1 MIEITDLVKK
11 YNFLTA
17 VDHLTLRVEPG
28 EIYGFLGPNG
38 AGKTTTLK
46 ILTGLLLPTSGTAK
60 ICGFDVVREP
70 MQAKQLTALIPD
82 RPYIYE
88 KLTPMEFFRF
98 LAGLYRLDEAQAEK
112 RSLQNLERFGLLPW
126 KDELIESFSHG
137 MKQKV
142 VMTGA
147 LLSQP
152 KVLVIDEPMVG
163 LDPSSAKL
171 VKELFTQLAAQGTAL
186 LLSTHQLEVAEKICH
201 RIGILS
207 RGKLIAEG
215 TLEQLRRQAKA
226 GQSDLE
232 SLFLELTKTGEGG
245 S

>member
-1 MIEITDLVKK
+1 
-11 YNFLTA
+11 
-17 VDHLTLRVEPG
+17 
-28 EIYGFLGPNG
+28 
-38 AGKTTTLK
+38 
-46 ILTGLLLPTSGTAK
+46 
-60 ICGFDVVREP
+60 
-70 MQAKQLTALIPD
+70 
-82 RPYIYE
+82 
-88 KLTPMEFFRF
+88 
-98 LAGLYRLDEAQAEK
+98 
-112 RSLQNLERFGLLPW
+112 
-126 KDELIESFSHG
+126 

-147 LLSQP
+147 LLSEP

-171 VKELFTQLAAQGTAL
+171 VKDLFTQLAAQGTAL